1 MSSSL
6 DALAK
11 ACGGGA
17 VRAHDPQAYI
27 LENTNQPRIFAWH
40 GIMKIL
46 CYVMP
51 LPHWRAHEQPKDGG
65 PGDP

>member
-11 ACGGGA
+11 LVAA
-17 VRAHDPQAYI
+17 VPSAPHDPQAYI

-40 GIMKIL
+40 DIMIIL
-46 CYVMP
+46 CYVVP
-51 LPHWRAHEQPKDGG
+51 LPRWRAHEQPKDSG